1 MSIKVGSMLQDVL
14 QSLVKTPVTQRYP
27 YTRTTTP
34 PRLRGLLVWEGNECI
49 GCTLCAKDCPAQ
61 ALEVIT
67 LDKKAKRFVVRY
79 HVDRCTFC
87 AQCVE
92 SCRRGCLK
100 MSDDWELATFSK
112 QAFELYYGKPEDVQA
127 FLDRPIET
135 PAE

>member
-14 QSLVKTPVTQRYP
+14 QSLVKPPATQRYP
-27 YTRTTTP
+27 FTRPTTP

-49 GCTLCAKDCPAQ
+49 GCTLCAKDCPAK

-112 QAFELYYGKPEDVQA
+112 QAFELYYGKPEDVQTL
-127 FLDRPIET
+127 LDNAPQT